1 MRGIEGISRDQN
13 TMNTLALIANLRIQ
27 DVLDILFLTVLA
39 YHLYLWFRGT
49 KAFKALVG
57 LFALGVVFTIAQT
70 WGLFLTTWVFQILW
84 QVLVILLIILFQSEI
99 RQALEKF
106 DPLRTLGFHKTPQP
120 GVWTQGLSDAVF
132 TLAERK
138 VGALI
143 LVERSERIKEC
154 VTSGQA
160 LEGKPTPELLMSIF
174 QKESPL
180 HDGAILIKEG
190 RIQLVACYLPLS
202 SEEGLPLQW
211 GTRHRAAMGLSER
224 CDAVMV
230 VVSEERGEV
239 TLIVERKVFHPA
251 TPGVLNQMLL
261 DALRPATRESVPWK
275 ERIRPLVTNQ
285 WKAKYG
291 TLLLVLVFW
300 LLLAGQQD
308 FEVAFDVPLEVR
320 NVPAT
325 MKITEPL
332 DPKVRIRVRGLRK
345 DASVLSEKNVH
356 GELDLSSAATG
367 KKSFALTRDLF
378 MLPNERVYIVSIEPS
393 QITFR
398 FQETP

>member
-1 MRGIEGISRDQN
+1 
-13 TMNTLALIANLRIQ
+13 MNTIAIIANLRIQ

-49 KAFKALVG
+49 KAFKALIG

-84 QVLVILLIILFQSEI
+84 QVLVILLLILFQSEI

-106 DPLRTLGFHKTPQP
+106 DPLRTLGLRKTAQP
-120 GVWTQGLSDAVF
+120 GQWTQGLSDAVF
-132 TLAERK
+132 MLAERK

-143 LVERSERIKEC
+143 LIERSERVEEC

-160 LEGKPTPELLMSIF
+160 LDGKPTPELLTSIF

-180 HDGAILIKEG
+180 HDGAVLIKEG
-190 RIQLVACYLPLS
+190 RIQIVACYLPLS
-202 SEEGLPLQW
+202 SEEGLPKEW

-224 CDAVMV
+224 CDALMV

-239 TLIVERKVFHPA
+239 TLIVDRKVFHPA
-251 TPGVLNQMLL
+251 TPGVMSQMLL
-261 DALRPATRESVPWK
+261 DALRPPSRESVPWK
-275 ERIRPLVTNQ
+275 EKVRPLFLNQ

-308 FEVAFDVPLEVR
+308 FEVAFAVPLEMR

-356 GELDLSSAATG
+356 AEIDLSTAATG
-367 KKSFALTRDLF
+367 KRSFALTRDLF

-393 QITFR
+393 QITFK
-398 FQETP
+398 FHETP

>member
-1 MRGIEGISRDQN
+1 
-13 TMNTLALIANLRIQ
+13 MNTIALIANLRIQ

-49 KAFKALVG
+49 KAFKALIG

-84 QVLVILLIILFQSEI
+84 QVLVILLLILFQSEI

-106 DPLRTLGFHKTPQP
+106 DPLRTLGLRKTAQP
-120 GVWTQGLSDAVF
+120 GQWTQGLSDAVF
-132 TLAERK
+132 MLAERK

-143 LVERSERIKEC
+143 LIERSERVEEC

-160 LEGKPTPELLMSIF
+160 LDGKPTPELLTSIF

-180 HDGAILIKEG
+180 HDGAVLIKEG
-190 RIQLVACYLPLS
+190 RIQIVACYLPLS
-202 SEEGLPLQW
+202 SEEGLPKEW

-224 CDAVMV
+224 CDATMV

-239 TLIVERKVFHPA
+239 TLIVDRKVFHPA
-251 TPGVLNQMLL
+251 TPGVMSQMLL
-261 DALRPATRESVPWK
+261 DALRPPSRESVPWK
-275 ERIRPLVTNQ
+275 EKVRPLFLNQ

-308 FEVAFDVPLEVR
+308 FEVAFAVPLEMR

-356 GELDLSSAATG
+356 AEIDLSTAATG
-367 KKSFALTRDLF
+367 KRSFALTRDLF

-393 QITFR
+393 QITFK
-398 FQETP
+398 FHETP

>member
-1 MRGIEGISRDQN
+1 
-13 TMNTLALIANLRIQ
+13 MNTIALIANLRIQ

-49 KAFKALVG
+49 KAFKALIG

-84 QVLVILLIILFQSEI
+84 QVLVILLLILFQSEI

-106 DPLRTLGFHKTPQP
+106 DPLRTLGLRKTAQP
-120 GVWTQGLSDAVF
+120 GQWTQGLSDAVF
-132 TLAERK
+132 MLAERK

-143 LVERSERIKEC
+143 LIERSERVEEC

-160 LEGKPTPELLMSIF
+160 LDGKPTPELLTSIF

-180 HDGAILIKEG
+180 HDGAVLIKEG
-190 RIQLVACYLPLS
+190 RIQIVACYLPLS
-202 SEEGLPLQW
+202 SEEGLPKEW

-224 CDAVMV
+224 CDAIMV

-239 TLIVERKVFHPA
+239 TLIVDRKVFHPA
-251 TPGVLNQMLL
+251 TPGVMSQMLL
-261 DALRPATRESVPWK
+261 DALRPPSRESVPWK
-275 ERIRPLVTNQ
+275 EKVRPLFLNQ

-308 FEVAFDVPLEVR
+308 FEVAFAVPLEMR

-356 GELDLSSAATG
+356 AEIDLSTAATG
-367 KKSFALTRDLF
+367 KRSFALTRDLF

-393 QITFR
+393 QITFK
-398 FQETP
+398 FHETPGS